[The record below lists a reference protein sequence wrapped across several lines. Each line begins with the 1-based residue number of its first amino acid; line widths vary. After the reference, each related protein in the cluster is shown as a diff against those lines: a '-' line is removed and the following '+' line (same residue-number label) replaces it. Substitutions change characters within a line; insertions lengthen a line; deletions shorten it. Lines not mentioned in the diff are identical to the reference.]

1 MMWKHKPKQSK
12 QQTPPTY
19 PTPPP
24 ISEQK
29 ALRQKDPSIVP
40 LPPYL
45 LLSKAI
51 DITCDHVPLLR
62 DICPS
67 PWRSSLPYDWGTF
80 PHGRL
85 SHSFI
90 LDVQNELDPP
100 DVSYPDF
107 LASSS
112 ALPLPDGTSPYS
124 TAAIQTTLGNMYTF
138 AFHTSNTTLSDLS
151 HPVALGTLLFLVL
164 ALRSIKKL
172 LLPKFSSLG
181 RQLGR
186 SAHGPGWENS
196 HPERIQKF
204 GEYVYRLIY
213 HSLISVYGVYY
224 FWNKPWWKAGGT
236 KYLFLGMPNH
246 DVEPGMAWYYLVQC
260 AYNVDALVSLVELSF
275 CWTAV
280 NPLCYS
286 SALEWLGDD
295 RSRTNKEDMGREKHA
310 NKTSTNGTI
319 HNNRSIRP
327 PKTLLWTPFF
337 RLTYSPTIRG
347 DFREMMA
354 HHLVTNALIFGSS
367 YYRLTRIGSM
377 IFLIHDISDVPIDL
391 SKLANFVKWKVTT
404 IVCFVIMV
412 IMWLVTRL
420 TIFPFIICKSVLLE
434 SYEYLVVQS
443 HVDPALYEA
452 CYLFFNALL
461 GCLVLLHVTWFLILL
476 RIGWTLVSKG
486 ERHDYSEYK
495 SGEDQGV
502 GRMNNLKKVD

>member
-1 MMWKHKPKQSK
+1 MWKRKPKQNK
-12 QQTPPTY
+12 RDTPQLISAY

-29 ALRQKDPSIVP
+29 ILRQKDPSIVP
-40 LPPYL
+40 LSPYL

-51 DITCDHVPLLR
+51 DITCDYVPLLR
-62 DICPS
+62 DLCPA

-85 SHSFI
+85 SHSYI
-90 LDVQNELDPP
+90 LDVQNELDRP
-100 DVSYPDF
+100 DVDYPDF

-112 ALPLPDGTSPYS
+112 SLPLPDGTSPYP
-124 TAAIQTTLGNMYTF
+124 TDAIQKSLGNMYTF

-151 HPVALGTLLFLVL
+151 HPVALTTLLFLVFT
-164 ALRSIKKL
+164 LRSIKKL

-181 RQLGR
+181 RRLGR
-186 SAHGPGWENS
+186 SAHGPGWETT

-213 HSLISVYGVYY
+213 HSLISVYGVLY

-236 KYLFLGMPNH
+236 KHLFLGLPNH

-275 CWTAV
+275 SWTAV

-286 SALEWLGDD
+286 SALEWHGGDKLKKEK
-295 RSRTNKEDMGREKHA
+295 NKGI
-310 NKTSTNGTI
+310 NKTNNNGTT
-319 HNNRSIRP
+319 HNNHSNRP
-327 PKTLLWTPFF
+327 PKPLLWTPFF

-377 IFLIHDISDVPIDL
+377 IFLIHDISDVPIDM

-420 TIFPFIICKSVLLE
+420 TIFPFVICKSALLE
-434 SYEYLVVQS
+434 SYEYLVVQG

-452 CYLFFNALL
+452 CYLFFYALL

-476 RIGWTLVSKG
+476 RIGWTLVSRG
-486 ERHDYSEYK
+486 ERHDYTEHK

-502 GRMNNLKKVD
+502 GGMNNLTKVD